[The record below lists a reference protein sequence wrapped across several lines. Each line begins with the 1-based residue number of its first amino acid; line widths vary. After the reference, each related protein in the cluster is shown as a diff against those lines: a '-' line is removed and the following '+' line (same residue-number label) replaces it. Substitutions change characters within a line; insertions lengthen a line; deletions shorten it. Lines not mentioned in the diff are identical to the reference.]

1 MVFPGIAGAVAI
13 LIQRFVAG
21 EGLNNFDLPLK
32 HHVTA
37 SLIILI
43 ISYFS
48 TAVVVPIALLLLMRT
63 GQRPSS
69 FGLTLRGFRR
79 DAFGAVG
86 LLGGVWLAN
95 LVVIGPITLI
105 FGSSFINGGQDN
117 THVPAYFVI
126 YGLLLSLTTAINEE
140 VVVNGYFMTRLAQ
153 LGFAPRM
160 AFTISLL
167 TRTSYHI
174 YYGVGFIA
182 TVPFGYLVT
191 RSFQKRG
198 KLTRP
203 ILTHFLFDAISFTV
217 AVLTS

>member
-1 MVFPGIAGAVAI
+1 
-13 LIQRFVAG
+13 
-21 EGLNNFDLPLK
+21 
-32 HHVTA
+32 
-37 SLIILI
+37 
-43 ISYFS
+43 
-48 TAVVVPIALLLLMRT
+48 
-63 GQRPSS
+63 
-69 FGLTLRGFRR
+69 
-79 DAFGAVG
+79 
-86 LLGGVWLAN
+86 
-95 LVVIGPITLI
+95 VVIGPITLI